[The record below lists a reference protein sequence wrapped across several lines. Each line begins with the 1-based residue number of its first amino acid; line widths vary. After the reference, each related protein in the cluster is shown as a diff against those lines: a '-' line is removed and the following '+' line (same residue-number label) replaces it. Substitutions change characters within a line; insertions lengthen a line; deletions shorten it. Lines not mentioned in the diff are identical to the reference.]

1 MRCDEIIRLCR
12 ELAPEELACD
22 WDNPGLLAG
31 RSDREVEKILLA
43 VDVTDEVIN
52 QAAEWGADMIIS
64 HHPLIFRG
72 IKKVNDTDFV
82 GRRILRLIQKDISC
96 YAMHTN
102 FDAAPGCMADR
113 AAEMLGLS
121 DTKVLE
127 VLGSLADGKPYGIG
141 LSGSLPEEMTLM
153 ELARRVKETFNIPHV
168 SVFGDLDSGKKL
180 KCAAICPGSGGSE
193 IELARI
199 CEERAFLG
207 VPLGGDSL
215 AVPVVRGVYVVS
227 NLDWI
232 PIRVKSREKA
242 FPDKSFPPKRVSP
255 EMASKGQVEPAKR
268 ELSGSPGFAFYQMGI
283 IIIAV
288 FVSHLNLAGLSM
300 GEIIVKVVLHPGGRG

>member
-22 WDNPGLLAG
+22 WDNPGLLTG

-72 IKKVNDTDFV
+72 IKKVNDRDFV

-193 IELARI
+193 IELVLGTGAEVYI
-199 CEERAFLG
+199 TGDISHHEGLDAAERG
-207 VPLGGDSL
+207 L
-215 AVPVVRGVYVVS
+215 AVIDAGHYG
-227 NLDWI
+227 I
-232 PIRVKSREKA
+232 EHIFMPIMEKYLGKVLPKEIKIRRA
-242 FPDKSFPPKRVSP
+242 ADIFP
-255 EMASKGQVEPAKR
+255 Q
-268 ELSGSPGFAFYQMGI
+268 
-283 IIIAV
+283 
-288 FVSHLNLAGLSM
+288 
-300 GEIIVKVVLHPGGRG
+300 KVV

>member
-141 LSGSLPEEMTLM
+141 LSGSLAEEMTLM

-193 IELARI
+193 IELVLGTGAEVYI
-199 CEERAFLG
+199 TGDISHHEGLDAAERG
-207 VPLGGDSL
+207 L
-215 AVPVVRGVYVVS
+215 AVIDAGHYG
-227 NLDWI
+227 I
-232 PIRVKSREKA
+232 EHIFMPIMEKYLGKVLPKEIKIRRA
-242 FPDKSFPPKRVSP
+242 ADIFP
-255 EMASKGQVEPAKR
+255 Q
-268 ELSGSPGFAFYQMGI
+268 
-283 IIIAV
+283 
-288 FVSHLNLAGLSM
+288 
-300 GEIIVKVVLHPGGRG
+300 KVV

>member
-102 FDAAPGCMADR
+102 FDAAPGCMADQ

-127 VLGSLADGKPYGIG
+127 VLGSLADGTPYGIG

-193 IELARI
+193 IELALGAGAEVYI
-199 CEERAFLG
+199 TGDISHHEGLDAAERG
-207 VPLGGDSL
+207 L
-215 AVPVVRGVYVVS
+215 AVIDAGHYG
-227 NLDWI
+227 I
-232 PIRVKSREKA
+232 EHIFMPIMEKYLGKVLPKEIKIRRA
-242 FPDKSFPPKRVSP
+242 ADIFP
-255 EMASKGQVEPAKR
+255 Q
-268 ELSGSPGFAFYQMGI
+268 
-283 IIIAV
+283 
-288 FVSHLNLAGLSM
+288 
-300 GEIIVKVVLHPGGRG
+300 KVV